1 VLYDPKELYWPG
13 QDNKPGYLNE
23 PGRDNPPAVTGFSF
37 SISALGLLVLSSGL
51 SFVVSLPCAIVG
63 IVMGRRGVKYADADP
78 RTKYRSY
85 ARAGFVVGIVTTVL
99 AALSAALFISVAIWP
114 DAFDNKGMSGGAIG
128 IVLRLA
134 GI

>member
-13 QDNKPGYLNE
+13 QDEKPGYLNE
-23 PGRDNPPAVTGFSF
+23 PGRDNPLAMTGFSF

-51 SFVVSLPCAIVG
+51 SFVVSLPCAIIG
-63 IVMGRRGVKYADADP
+63 IVVGGRGVRYAESDP
-78 RTKYRSY
+78 RVRYRSY

-99 AALSAALFISVAIWP
+99 SALSAALFISVAIWP

-128 IVLRLA
+128 MLLRLA
-134 GI
+134 GL